1 MDLRTP
7 RLRAPP
13 SQHRGHGAL
22 NKQAIYTLI
31 YER

>member
-1 MDLRTP
+1 MDLRIP

-13 SQHRGHGAL
+13 SQHPGHGAL

-31 YER
+31 YEC